1 MRIATIGINYPQTR
15 LVLDGKVDGVEYVS
29 YQNYWNPFLKKVFHT
44 YEIYKPFMQRVDG
57 YHVINTV
64 MLTDKPWCCT
74 FETLVPRGRQLRYV
88 THHDT
93 FDVEKGWYM
102 EWLLKIFAKDNCKR
116 LIAFSE
122 CNLKLQKQLYAL
134 FPEREQTLTNKTCQI
149 NVPQPLLSDHPKE
162 SVNEKVRFFFVGNDF
177 VRKGCQE
184 IIRALHQLR
193 KKRNDFEL
201 VMITKTQN
209 VKNYAFNDF
218 QDTKGEIAETLS
230 IVENSKEWLT
240 LYPHLPFS
248 QVKELMMS
256 CDVGL
261 LPTWAESYGYSVLEM
276 QSAGLPVVTTNIRAL
291 PETNQKG
298 WIVKLPVNYSGELG
312 LKSREHK
319 EEVRQLMIQGLYE
332 VFDSIL
338 DDKQSIVN
346 RSVASYEFIKEHHAP
361 AAYTK
366 KMAEI
371 YNTFKS

>member
-15 LVLDGKVDGVEYVS
+15 LVLDGKVDGIEYFS
-29 YQNYWNPFLKKVFHT
+29 YQNYWNPFLKKIFHT
-44 YEIYKPFMQRVDG
+44 YEIYKPFKQSVDG
-57 YHVINTV
+57 YHVINTI
-64 MLTDKPWCCT
+64 MLTEKPWCCS
-74 FETLVPRGRQLRYV
+74 FETIVPRGRDLLNV
-88 THHDT
+88 NHHDK
-93 FDVEKGWYM
+93 FDVKKGWYL
-102 EWLLKIFAKDNCKR
+102 EWLLKVLAKDNCKR

-134 FPEREQTLTNKTCQI
+134 FPEIEQPLISKTCQI

-193 KKRNDFEL
+193 KKRKDFEL
-201 VMITKTQN
+201 VMITKIQN

-248 QVKELMMS
+248 QVKELMIS

-261 LPTWAESYGYSVLEM
+261 LPTWAETYGYSVLEM
-276 QSAGLPVVTTNIRAL
+276 QSAGLPMVTTNIRAL

-298 WIVKLPVNYSGELG
+298 WMIKLPINYAGELG
-312 LKSREHK
+312 LKSREQK
-319 EEVRQLMIQGLYE
+319 EYVRKIMIQELHD
-332 VFDSIL
+332 VFDRIL
-338 DDKQSIVN
+338 DDKQSIID
-346 RSVASYEFIKEHHAP
+346 RSVSSYEFIKEHHAP

>member
-1 MRIATIGINYPQTR
+1 MKIATIGIKYPQTR

-29 YQNYWNPFLKKVFHT
+29 YQNYWNPVLKKIFHT

-64 MLTDKPWCCT
+64 MLTDKPWCCA
-74 FETLVPRGRQLRYV
+74 FETLVPRGRQLLHV
-88 THHDT
+88 NHHDT

-102 EWLLKIFAKDNCKR
+102 EWLLKIIAQDNCKR

-134 FPEREQTLTNKTCQI
+134 FPYMEQALCNKTCQI

-162 SVNEKVRFFFVGNDF
+162 RVNEKVRFFFVGNDF

-184 IIRALHQLR
+184 IIRALHQVR

-218 QDTKGEIAETLS
+218 QDTKEEIAETLS
-230 IVENSKEWLT
+230 IVENSKDWLT

-248 QVKELMMS
+248 QVKDLMMS

-261 LPTWAESYGYSVLEM
+261 LPSWAESYGYSVLEM
-276 QSAGLPVVTTNIRAL
+276 QSVGLPVVTTNIRAL

-319 EEVRQLMIQGLYE
+319 EEVRQLMIDGLNE

-338 DDKQSIVN
+338 DDKKSIME
-346 RSVASYEFIKEHHAP
+346 RSVSSYEFIKEHHAP
-361 AAYTK
+361 ADYTK
-366 KMAEI
+366 KMTEI